1 MYSAIMQSRSATD
14 GIRQTAVIPNGD
26 EPLIYTRVLGDQTK
40 LRGSAGAWLPV
51 SRLGRADLWM
61 LAEQDQVL
69 GNPAVVFMTANDER
83 DLAMSKPSTLLQKLA
98 RVVQGEMTDS
108 PLTFEEV
115 FGELCRTADH
125 KPQHL
130 ARYAK
135 SNMFDNPAVAITRED
150 ATPTMPEAITPEVC
164 VGTTSEPVS
173 EFVVKQETDR
183 VWANVVVPEKP
194 FHIQRKFDGIDE
206 LDMFNLGIANH
217 DNFLLSGEAGVGKTQ
232 SVVNLASHLGLPFV
246 RLEMD
251 GSLSKADT
259 EGRLLPTL
267 DGGWRWHYSRLAT
280 VIKFGGVILLNEF
293 SRSLPSNSTLF
304 LGILEEKQL
313 QIETL
318 NEVIPVHPNT
328 IFIADQNIGSRYVG
342 TRQQD
347 PALLDRFNVKLEYN
361 DDPAIESALVPS
373 PALLEI
379 AEALRFLNK
388 QEPAKHKT
396 RVGLRMLLNFVK
408 QAKTYNFQFA
418 VNRFL
423 ANFAPEEREA
433 VSLQFESRYL
443 NISQELSVP
452 VGNYSN

>member
-1 MYSAIMQSRSATD
+1 MYSAIFQSRSVVD

-26 EPLIYTRVLGDQTK
+26 EPLIFTRVLGNQTK
-40 LRGSAGAWLPV
+40 MRGSAGAWLPV
-51 SRLGRADLWM
+51 SRLGRADLWQ
-61 LAEQDQVL
+61 LAERDQVL
-69 GNPAVVFMTANDER
+69 GNPVVVFMTANDER
-83 DLAMSKPSTLLQKLA
+83 DIAESKPSTLLQKLA
-98 RVVQGEMTDS
+98 RAVQSEMTDS
-108 PLTFEEV
+108 PLTFEDV

-125 KPQHL
+125 KPHHL

-135 SNMFDNPAVAITRED
+135 SNMFDTPAVAITRED
-150 ATPTMPEAITPEVC
+150 TPTMPEPIASEVC

-206 LDMFNLGIANH
+206 LDMFNLGIANK

-328 IFIADQNIGSRYVG
+328 IFVADQNIGSRYVG